1 MAEVLV
7 VDDDGDI
14 RTMLRITLEDA
25 GFVVREAGDG
35 YAALAALEEHAPDCM
50 VLDLMMPKLDGFG
63 VLKSI
68 RQRDLA
74 PRTKVMILTCKVEER
89 DFARGWELGADE
101 YMTKPFE
108 PERLA
113 RKLDELLHTVAR
125 PAAQEAGGRAPEG
138 RAARPARGRLQPPPA
153 RPLLSRPRPGAA
165 AARRGPARASAE
177 IAVRRQSAL
186 LLALS
191 TREC

>member
-1 MAEVLV
+1 VADVLV

-101 YMTKPFE
+101 YITKPFE
-108 PERLA
+108 PDRLA
-113 RKLDELLHTVAR
+113 HKLDELLHTSPELLR
-125 PAAQEAGGRAPEG
+125 RKREAE
-138 RAARPARGRLQPPPA
+138 LQKA
-153 RPLLSRPRPGAA
+153 ELLDRVESAFNRPRP
-165 AARRGPARASAE
+165 
-177 IAVRRQSAL
+177 
-186 LLALS
+186 
-191 TREC
+191 TRF

>member
-1 MAEVLV
+1 MADVLV

-25 GFVVREAGDG
+25 GFVVREAADG

-101 YMTKPFE
+101 YITKPFE
-108 PERLA
+108 PDRLA
-113 RKLDELLHTVAR
+113 RKLDELLHTSPELLR
-125 PAAQEAGGRAPEG
+125 KKREAE
-138 RAARPARGRLQPPPA
+138 LQKA
-153 RPLLSRPRPGAA
+153 ELLDRVESAFSRPRPG
-165 AARRGPARASAE
+165 RF
-177 IAVRRQSAL
+177 
-186 LLALS
+186 
-191 TREC
+191 

>member
-1 MAEVLV
+1 M
-7 VDDDGDI
+7 VDDDDDI
-14 RTMLRITLEDA
+14 RTMLRITLEGS

-50 VLDLMMPKLDGFG
+50 VLDLMMPKLDGYG

-101 YMTKPFE
+101 YITKPFE
-108 PERLA
+108 PDRLA
-113 RKLDELLHTVAR
+113 RKLDELLHT
-125 PAAQEAGGRAPEG
+125 PADLLRKKREAELQKAELLD
-138 RAARPARGRLQPPPA
+138 RLESA
-153 RPLLSRPRPGAA
+153 FNRPRSS
-165 AARRGPARASAE
+165 RF
-177 IAVRRQSAL
+177 
-186 LLALS
+186 
-191 TREC
+191 

>member
-1 MAEVLV
+1 VADVLV

-101 YMTKPFE
+101 YVTKPFE

-113 RKLDELLHTVAR
+113 RKLDELLHTSPDLLR
-125 PAAQEAGGRAPEG
+125 KKREAE
-138 RAARPARGRLQPPPA
+138 LQKA
-153 RPLLSRPRPGAA
+153 ELLDRVESAFNRPRP
-165 AARRGPARASAE
+165 
-177 IAVRRQSAL
+177 
-186 LLALS
+186 
-191 TREC
+191 TRF